1 MQWSFSNGDYSF
13 NIQVYSFKRVPAY
26 SSIVALS
33 ESVFKMAVAYG
44 YREKNGFKEKYTI
57 IRFSRS
63 ISQNKTLFFMN
74 KNIQKIIC
82 HAKHDAGN
90 LLILFC

>member
-33 ESVFKMAVAYG
+33 ESVLKMAVASRI
-44 YREKNGFKEKYTI
+44 REKTA
-57 IRFSRS
+57 
-63 ISQNKTLFFMN
+63 LN
-74 KNIQKIIC
+74 KNIQ
-82 HAKHDAGN
+82 
-90 LLILFC
+90 